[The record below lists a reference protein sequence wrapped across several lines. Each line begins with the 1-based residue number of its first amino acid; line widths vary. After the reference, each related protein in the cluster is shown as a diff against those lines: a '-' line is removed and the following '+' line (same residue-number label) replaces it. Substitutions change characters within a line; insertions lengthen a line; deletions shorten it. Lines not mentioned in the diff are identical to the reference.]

1 MTYFFL
7 PTRPNATWTKVD
19 PKATTAQLSRTAAVM
34 LDIIFGDA
42 NDGAPRLTNR
52 LHEVMD
58 YLDPALMTR
67 AQRQIHDLAKRRL
80 LAMVEKAIGNL
91 GTWQHT
97 LRAMA
102 DDLAVLAAETAEN
115 LSNSFP
121 DVTAQDVA
129 ALVTDEAVA

>member
-1 MTYFFL
+1 M
-7 PTRPNATWTKVD
+7 
-19 PKATTAQLSRTAAVM
+19 
-34 LDIIFGDA
+34 
-42 NDGAPRLTNR
+42 TNR

-121 DVTAQDVA
+121 DVNAQDVA
-129 ALVTDEAVA
+129 ALVTDEVVE